1 MTAQAADDDGA
12 AASVA
17 TAFPADR
24 TVVLTGAASP
34 RGIGRA
40 SAHHLAGLG
49 WNVGIIDLDDAAS
62 RAVADEIARGHG
74 VRAVGVGAD
83 IVDDAQV
90 RRAFDT
96 IEAELPQ
103 LVALVNLAGVAS
115 PVPYLELTVAEW
127 DRVIGVNLTG
137 VHLATRRAVESMV
150 RHGVG
155 RVVSLASVSAQRGGG
170 TYSKTAYSAAK
181 AGVIGFSRSVARELG
196 AHGVTV
202 NVVSP
207 GPVDT
212 DIMGGTLTDER
223 KQRMAADGVLP
234 RIGTP
239 RDIAAAIA
247 YLVSEDAGFVTGQ
260 TLNVDGG
267 LYMH

>member
-1 MTAQAADDDGA
+1 M
-12 AASVA
+12 SV
-17 TAFPADR
+17 FPEAR

-40 SAHHLAGLG
+40 TAHYLADLG
-49 WNVGIIDLDDAAS
+49 WSIGIIDLDAEASKAVAAEI
-62 RAVADEIARGHG
+62 AEQHGVQAAGAGANVADEQQ
-74 VRAVGVGAD
+74 VRA
-83 IVDDAQV
+83 
-90 RRAFDT
+90 AFDEL
-96 IEAELPQ
+96 EAQLPQ
-103 LVALVNLAGVAS
+103 LVALVNLAGVSS
-115 PVPYLELTVAEW
+115 PVPYLEVTAQEW
-127 DRVIGVNLTG
+127 DRVMSINMNG
-137 VHLATRRAVESMV
+137 VHYSTRRAVESMV
-150 RHGVG
+150 KNRLG
-155 RVVSLASVSAQRGGG
+155 RVVSLSSVSAQRGGG
-170 TYSKTAYSAAK
+170 TFSKTVYSAAK

-196 AHGVTV
+196 HDGITV

-207 GPVDT
+207 GPIDT

-223 KQRMAADGVLP
+223 KEKMAADGVLP

-247 YLVSEDAGFVTGQ
+247 YLISEDAGFVTGQ